1 MENMGILVSIII
13 GIVAITLFII
23 LNARNLKK
31 LEKMDDFS
39 EEIRER
45 EDFEEDENE
54 NADFL
59 ENQTE
64 YQEEIDD
71 RDMLG
76 EETVSINNSPKSVE
90 NIGEENIE
98 YSKHI
103 YFAKEDITSGNFK
116 DARKRLERAAKIS
129 MRGNYELGKYYYY
142 CENDIQNS
150 KKMSSYAYNGGIKEA
165 AYYLGLLEEKSGNL
179 EAAKDWYNAGAEKGD
194 IMSIV
199 KLGKTAE
206 EQEDY
211 ENAEKFY
218 LKLADTKDAKAMYN
232 IVRLYFKQNMIEKVL
247 EWQQKLLNESQ
258 LTGLTSD
265 MIKNME
271 LMAGSEKDRK
281 FMDLINQGNEFL
293 EKKDYEN
300 AQKLF
305 SEAVNYNE
313 AGYLTLAKSYYITDD
328 EEKAKSTFE
337 KAYGLGVKEAAY
349 YLGDYSDSI
358 EEDME
363 GAAKWYRVGQEM
375 GDIKSTYE
383 LAILY
388 ECVSEFGKTEEEV
401 YEIYEGVANM
411 KYAPAMYDMMN
422 YVIDLEDERKVKE
435 WAFKILSESGL
446 IELDARMLKDAQEIL
461 EEYGEQV
468 ENKVLTKN
476 DEIDYDEKLMYCIRK
491 ALKK

>member
-1 MENMGILVSIII
+1 MGILISIII
-13 GIVAITLFII
+13 GVVVVTLFII

-31 LEKMDDFS
+31 LEKLDDFS
-39 EEIRER
+39 EEISER
-45 EDFEEDENE
+45 EDFEEDDNE
-54 NADFL
+54 NTGFL
-59 ENQTE
+59 ENKSE
-64 YQEEIDD
+64 YQEEIND
-71 RDMLG
+71 RDMFG
-76 EETVSINNSPKSVE
+76 KETVSMNNSTKSLE
-90 NIGEENIE
+90 YSEEENIE

-103 YFAKEDITSGNFK
+103 YFAKEDMASGNFK
-116 DARKRLERAAKIS
+116 GARKKLEKAAKIS

-150 KKMSSYAYNGGIKEA
+150 KKMLSSAFNGGIKEA
-165 AYYLGLLEEKSGNL
+165 AYYLGLLEEKSGSF

-194 IMSIV
+194 ITSIV
-199 KLGKTAE
+199 KLGKNAE

-218 LKLADTKDAKAMYN
+218 LKLAGTKDAEAMYN
-232 IVRLYFKQNMIEKVL
+232 IVRLYFKQNMIEKVT
-247 EWQQKLLNESQ
+247 EWQQKILNESQ
-258 LTGLTSD
+258 LTGLTYD

-271 LMAGSEKDRK
+271 LMSGSEKDRK
-281 FMDLINQGNEFL
+281 FVALINQGNELL
-293 EKKDYEN
+293 EKKNYEN

-313 AGYLTLAKSYYITDD
+313 IGYLTLAKSYYVTDD
-328 EEKAKSTFE
+328 EGKAKNIFE
-337 KAYGLGVKEAAY
+337 KACGLGVKEAAY

-358 EEDME
+358 EEDVE
-363 GAAKWYRVGQEM
+363 TAVKWYKTGQEM

-388 ECVSEFGKTEEEV
+388 ECVSEFGKTEEEA

-411 KYAPAMYDMMN
+411 KYAPAMYDIMN
-422 YVIDLEDERKVKE
+422 YVIDLEDESKIKK
-435 WAFKILSESGL
+435 WAFKILNEPGL
-446 IELDARMLKDAQEIL
+446 IELDARVLKDAQEIL